1 MPNFKNSNKLQ
12 SIYNCKMIV
21 QSQLCHIQRK
31 QSMKQVSLKQI
42 KDQDYIE
49 IEMRERER
57 ERERTFDSI
66 DKNKIK

>member
-1 MPNFKNSNKLQ
+1 MQFIK
-12 SIYNCKMIV
+12 
-21 QSQLCHIQRK
+21 RK
-31 QSMKQVSLKQI
+31 ALKQI

-57 ERERTFDSI
+57 TFDSI